1 MLRDSVIKA
10 VIWDCGG
17 VLVRTEDASGR
28 RKWEQELGLSAYEID
43 RIVLGSQAWILAQ
56 RGAITEEGY
65 WDKVRTQ
72 LGLDRR
78 AIEVLRHDFY
88 KGDQVNSAALDAVTR
103 LRPHYK
109 QAILSNAVP
118 SLLETLRD
126 RFQIAHLF
134 EVIIISASIRVMKP
148 DSRAYRAVLDAL
160 RLGAEETIFIDD
172 LSANVRGAKQVGMHA
187 IHFQG
192 ADDPVPAVVTA
203 LLARLDP

>member
-1 MLRDSVIKA
+1 MRDINSERVGFVSTNSSPRWIVWESPVLLDSVIKA

-28 RKWEQELGLSAYEID
+28 REWEQELGLSAYEID
-43 RIVLGSQAWILAQ
+43 RIVLGSQASILAQ
-56 RGAITEEGY
+56 CGAITEKGY
-65 WDKVRTQ
+65 WDKIRTQ

-78 AIEVLRHDFY
+78 AIEALCHDFY
-88 KGDQVNSAALDAVTR
+88 RGDRVNSAALDAVTR

-134 EVIIISASIRVMKP
+134 GLE
-148 DSRAYRAVLDAL
+148 
-160 RLGAEETIFIDD
+160 
-172 LSANVRGAKQVGMHA
+172 LSL
-187 IHFQG
+187 
-192 ADDPVPAVVTA
+192 P
-203 LLARLDP
+203 